1 MSSDSILNLLNDAQR
16 AAVTSESSRL
26 LVLAGAGSG
35 KTRVLVHRIAWLI
48 QTGQVSPAGI
58 LAVTFTNRA
67 AAELRHRVEQILSV
81 STQHLW
87 IGTFH
92 GIAHRLL
99 RMHWAD
105 VGLTEHFQILDSDD
119 QQRTIKRMIKLLNL
133 DEDRWP
139 ARQAQWFI
147 NEKKDQGLR
156 AQHIDTS
163 GDLFLETMQRIYAAY
178 EQHCQQAGVVDFAEL
193 LLRAHELWLK
203 KPEILKHYQ
212 QRFSHVLVDEFQD
225 TNAIQYAWIRLLT
238 GDTGNLTIV
247 GDDDQSIYGWRGAK
261 IENIQQFDRDVGGC
275 ELIRLE
281 QNYRSTAKLLQ
292 AANAVI
298 ANNEGRLG
306 KQLWTQGDE
315 GASLL
320 LYSAFNE
327 VDEARFIV
335 EKIQTLIKT
344 QEYALKEIAILY
356 RSNAQS
362 RALEEAFLLSNVNY
376 RIYGG
381 LRFFERAEIKNALAY
396 LRLILSKTDDGAFER
411 VINLPLRG
419 IGDRTLEA
427 IRSCAREQKISLWHA
442 TEYLIEF
449 HQLGRSAHAVQ
460 GFLNLILRLDRET
473 ASMHLWEQ
481 TQYVIQQSN
490 LMDHHRKEKGEKGE
504 NRIENLKELMTA
516 TRSFQSESD
525 SMRPALQQFLDHTA
539 LESGEGQASKHEDAV
554 QLMTMHSAKGLEF
567 PVVFLAGME
576 EGLFPH
582 QMSSDDPD
590 RLEEERRLCYVG
602 ITRAMKQ
609 LIMSHAETRRIYG
622 EEKYHHVSRFVREIP
637 SELIEEVR
645 MGAAAPS
652 ASFKR
657 TSTFAPTKNSLL
669 GKRVRHT
676 VFGEGVVLRCEGQGA
691 QTRAQV
697 SFSREGTKWLMLEYA
712 QLELIG

>member
-1 MSSDSILNLLNDAQR
+1 MDINHILHDLNDAQR
-16 AAVTSESSRL
+16 AAVTSESARL

-67 AAELRHRVEQILSV
+67 AAELRYRVESILSTP
-81 STQHLW
+81 TQHLW

-99 RMHWAD
+99 CMHWAD

-139 ARQAQWFI
+139 PRQAQWFI

-163 GDLFLETMQRIYAAY
+163 GDLFLETMQRIYEAY

-203 KPEILKHYQ
+203 KPEILRHYQ

-225 TNAIQYAWIRLLT
+225 TNAIQYAWIRMLT
-238 GDTGNLTIV
+238 GDAGNLTIV

-306 KQLWTQGDE
+306 KQLWTQGEE

-335 EKIQTLIKT
+335 EKIQSLTP
-344 QEYALKEIAILY
+344 EYPLKDMAILY

-362 RALEEAFLLSNVNY
+362 RALEEAFLLASVNY

-419 IGDRTLEA
+419 IGDRTLET
-427 IRSCAREQKISLWHA
+427 IRTCAREQQISLWHA
-442 TEYLIEF
+442 TEHLIES

-460 GFLNLILRLDRET
+460 GFLGLILRLERET

-481 TQYVIQQSN
+481 TQYIIQQSG
-490 LMDHHRKEKGEKGE
+490 LIEHHRKEKGDKGE
-504 NRIENLKELMTA
+504 NRVENLKELITA
-516 TRSFQSESD
+516 TRSFQLEND
-525 SMRPALQQFLDHTA
+525 SARPELQQFLDHTA
-539 LESGEGQASKHEDAV
+539 LEAGEGQASKHEDAV
-554 QLMTMHSAKGLEF
+554 QLMTLHSAKGLEF

-582 QMSSDDPD
+582 QMSSEDPD

-602 ITRAMKQ
+602 ITRAMKL

-645 MGAAAPS
+645 MGASSPS
-652 ASFKR
+652 ASFR
-657 TSTFAPTKNSLL
+657 RPANAFVATKNSLL
-669 GKRVRHT
+669 GKRVRHP

-712 QLELIG
+712 QLDLIG